1 MGAMGRCLGLR
12 SIFLVCVAAAE
23 AAATGP
29 RHAYAAMMSDP
40 VAKSQRVLALPSN
53 MVPSPVTSKGHHC
66 SSLSVTY
73 ITRPKLVEVVG
84 GLVGVTKLS
93 STCAIPYKHSASD
106 EVAAN
111 NAWLAKLPSALAS
124 FDQIIA
130 SAQGKKIALF
140 LDYDG
145 TLSPIVNDPEKAFMS
160 PEMRAAVKNVARF
173 FPTAIVSGRS
183 RDKVF
188 EFVKLKELY
197 YAGSHG
203 MDILV
208 PSADSKSKTKD
219 DREAKLFQPAREFLP
234 MIIEVNKSLVEATR
248 SIKGAN
254 VENNKFCVSV
264 HYRNVD
270 KKDWKLVAELVDNVL
285 KDFPRLKVTTG
296 RRVLEVRPV
305 IDWDK
310 GKAVEFLLQSLRLD
324 DPESVLP
331 IYIGDDRTDE
341 DAFKVLLER
350 NCGYGILVSQVPK
363 ETEAFYSLTSPSEV
377 MEFLNSLVRWKEEE
391 SP

>member
-1 MGAMGRCLGLR
+1 
-12 SIFLVCVAAAE
+12 
-23 AAATGP
+23 
-29 RHAYAAMMSDP
+29 MSDHVAQSQP
-40 VAKSQRVLALPSN
+40 VLSMPSS
-53 MVPSPVTSKGHHC
+53 VPSTLMPSSVTSKRHPC
-66 SSLSVTY
+66 SSASVTY
-73 ITRPKLVEVVG
+73 ISRRKLVEVVD
-84 GLVGVTKLS
+84 GLLGVMTPS
-93 STCAIPYKHSASD
+93 STHIKPSVHSFSDGPSDELCPYK
-106 EVAAN
+106 
-111 NAWLAKLPSALAS
+111 AWLATCPSALAS
-124 FDQIIA
+124 FDRIIA

-160 PEMRAAVKNVARF
+160 PEMRAAVKNVAKF

-188 EFVKLKELY
+188 EFVQLKELC

-203 MDILV
+203 MDIMLS
-208 PSADSKSKTKD
+208 SADSESKTED
-219 DREAKLFQPAREFLP
+219 DKETKLFQPASEFLP
-234 MIIEVNKSLVEATR
+234 MIIEAYDSLVEATR
-248 SIKGAN
+248 SITGAN

-270 KKDWKLVAELVDNVL
+270 KQDWNSVAQLVDDVL
-285 KDFPRLKVTTG
+285 KSFPHLKLTTG
-296 RRVLEVRPV
+296 RKVLEVRPV

-341 DAFKVLLER
+341 DAFKVLRER
-350 NCGYGILVSQVPK
+350 NCGCGILVSQLPK
-363 ETEAFYSLTSPSEV
+363 QTQAFYSLRAPSEV
-377 MEFLNSLVRWKEEE
+377 MEFLDSLVRWKEQQQPAHVQE
-391 SP
+391 